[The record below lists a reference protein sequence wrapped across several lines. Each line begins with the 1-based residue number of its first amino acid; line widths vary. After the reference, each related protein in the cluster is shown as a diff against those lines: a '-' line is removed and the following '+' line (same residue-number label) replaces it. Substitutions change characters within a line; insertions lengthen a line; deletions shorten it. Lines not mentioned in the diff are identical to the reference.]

1 MNNIKYFHCTPDRS
15 DYLKLYPNTFHILAS
30 AYRIKKFPK
39 IKKYLHLAN
48 EVFIDSGM
56 ISAWKKNEIEWSN
69 NQHFVLEVAQE
80 VNADYVAMLD
90 LPSEPYLLNANG
102 LTTDEALKITI
113 RNAITFLDATT
124 PAKKVFVIQGWRLQD
139 YHKCIEKYKQLGIL
153 DLQDI
158 WIGIGSVCMRSP
170 RKDINQLYLY
180 QDTIIPG
187 LYEVASFIR
196 KQIPNHHIHCF
207 GIGKPKWIQE
217 LMKIGIN
224 SFDSASAS
232 IQVAFNRGETKVN
245 GPRNDKIVY
254 QQFGDAM
261 MIQEKK
267 IKEINNGKQ

>member
-1 MNNIKYFHCTPDRS
+1 MYNIKYFHCIPDRS

-48 EVFIDSGM
+48 EIFLDSGM
-56 ISAWKKNEIEWSN
+56 ISAWKQNEIEWSD
-69 NQHFVLEVAQE
+69 NQQFVLEVAQE
-80 VNADYVAMLD
+80 INADYVAMLD
-90 LPSEPYLLNANG
+90 LPSEPHLLNVNG
-102 LTTDEALKITI
+102 LTIDEALEITI
-113 RNAITFLDATT
+113 RNATAFLDVNTS
-124 PAKKVFVIQGWRLQD
+124 AKKIFVIQGWYLQD
-139 YHKCIEKYKQLGIL
+139 YHKCIEKYQELGIL
-153 DLQDI
+153 DLQNI

-180 QDTIIPG
+180 KDAIVPG

-207 GIGKPKWIQE
+207 GIGNPERIRK
-217 LMKIGIN
+217 LTKIGIN

-232 IQVAFNRGETKVN
+232 IQVAFNRGETRID
-245 GPRNDKIVY
+245 GPRNNKIVC

-261 MIQEKK
+261 MIQEQK
-267 IKEINNGKQ
+267 INEILKGD